1 MDPIKILNV
10 TTHLGGGLGT
20 VISTYIAQSEL
31 EHSVLELE
39 KSVNPCTDQFKL
51 KVITLKD
58 KKDLENII
66 KCYDVLLVHYYCH
79 PLTAWALME
88 INRFSGNKVVVWCHN
103 NGKDSLHP
111 LPDNLNKITD
121 LVILSGCKDAR
132 FNECE
137 IIRPSALM
145 TFLNEAANCLSKADK
160 NKSPSF
166 RYIGSLDKS
175 KIHDC
180 AVEWFSYLSENWR
193 FDIATLDLDH
203 HNFSKFKVLTGET
216 KRSSL
221 YERYFCLVYPLKEN
235 HYGCGELG
243 LQELL
248 MLGYPV
254 IIRRNSVEIEIVE
267 ELAGVYFAD
276 SLDEL
281 SLACSEIAGKWN
293 SLVENWEAR
302 SEYNIKKI
310 NLRKPYHNL
319 DLQLL
324 NIYKRESL
332 RKRNV
337 QKADSLDLV
346 KFAYNQKTDE
356 DLKTFLFLWNKTGF
370 AKIPNK
376 SSPAQFVKYFPD
388 LKDVPIFNE
397 VLQQS

>member
-1 MDPIKILNV
+1 
-10 TTHLGGGLGT
+10 
-20 VISTYIAQSEL
+20 
-31 EHSVLELE
+31 
-39 KSVNPCTDQFKL
+39 
-51 KVITLKD
+51 
-58 KKDLENII
+58 
-66 KCYDVLLVHYYCH
+66 
-79 PLTAWALME
+79 
-88 INRFSGNKVVVWCHN
+88 
-103 NGKDSLHP
+103 
-111 LPDNLNKITD
+111 
-121 LVILSGCKDAR
+121 
-132 FNECE
+132 
-137 IIRPSALM
+137 
-145 TFLNEAANCLSKADK
+145 
-160 NKSPSF
+160 
-166 RYIGSLDKS
+166 
-175 KIHDC
+175 
-180 AVEWFSYLSENWR
+180 
-193 FDIATLDLDH
+193 
-203 HNFSKFKVLTGET
+203 
-216 KRSSL
+216 
-221 YERYFCLVYPLKEN
+221 
-235 HYGCGELG
+235 
-243 LQELL
+243 